1 MLVMTGTTPASFS
14 PYPFSGFPPPQWG
27 GAFCISKTPGSAGG
41 SKELIA
47 ISLENKTPFDY
58 TKIAA
63 ANCNESQKE
72 VITK

>member
-1 MLVMTGTTPASFS
+1 MKIILRSEKYSALPK
-14 PYPFSGFPPPQWG
+14 SG
-27 GAFCISKTPGSAGG
+27 ALFCISKTPGSAGG
-41 SKELIA
+41 SKKLIA

-72 VITK
+72 VITT